1 MLDRPLSPKQ
11 GSESRRS
18 SPYPYYAGYTEK
30 FVASLLP
37 IIGANAGQTVL
48 DPWNGSGTTTTVA
61 AFAGLRSI
69 GVDLN
74 PVMVIAAY
82 VRSAP
87 TAHID
92 NVCTKFINI
101 LAQRRGTKAV
111 RSPFE
116 YSAKI
121 YKYYIS
127 LSEVESCS
135 IVKFGLMVACRS
147 VARSI
152 RSKNPTWFR
161 HRDMNDFK
169 VSESVII
176 DTITDSFASLG
187 GWARSRDYT
196 PITFEPTLIEGD
208 WANVSMDCS
217 VDHIITSP
225 PYLTRIDYVMKTLP
239 ELMFLSK
246 IQPIDLDLLR
256 RLMLGT
262 VLTDREFA
270 GLSFSRCPATAFAI
284 SSISEH
290 NSKASGTYYRT
301 FFTQYLSRL
310 FHSLKRGAQM
320 QPHPKSFTIVSQ
332 GSYYKE
338 RLIDLPAIIDEFMSL
353 LGYQVS
359 MRYEYANR
367 RNIAL
372 VNSRA
377 HAATATSPDEVVCIY
392 KRST

>member
-87 TAHID
+87 SACIED
-92 NVCTKFINI
+92 VCTRFAEIM
-101 LAQRRGTKAV
+101 ARRRRIEADE
-111 RSPFE
+111 SPFE
-116 YSAKI
+116 YCANI
-121 YKYYIS
+121 YNEYIS
-127 LSEVESCS
+127 LSEIDSCS
-135 IVKFGLMVACRS
+135 IAKFGLMVACRS
-147 VARSI
+147 LARSI

-161 HRDMNDFK
+161 LRDMNDFE
-169 VSESVII
+169 VSEASII
-176 DTITDSFASLG
+176 DAISNSFASLDS
-187 GWARSRDYT
+187 WAKSRNYT
-196 PITFEPTLIEGD
+196 PIEFEPILIEGD
-208 WANVSMDCS
+208 WSSVSIDRS
-217 VDHIITSP
+217 IDHVITSP

-239 ELMFLSK
+239 ELIFLSR
-246 IQPIDLDLLR
+246 IQPTDLALLR
-256 RLMLGT
+256 SSMLGT

-270 GLSFSRCPATAFAI
+270 GLSFSRCPTAA
-284 SSISEH
+284 SSVTSISEH
-290 NSKASGTYYRT
+290 NSKASSTYYRT

-320 QPHPKSFTIVSQ
+320 QPRPKSFTIVSQ

-338 RLIDLPAIIDEFMSL
+338 RLIDLPAIIDEFMCL

-377 HAATATSPDEVVCIY
+377 HAATAISPDEVVCIY
-392 KRST
+392 KRSV